1 MIGGVGYYILKA
13 ARLIHMHMIY
23 VAATVPAAEEEEEE
37 EEEEKQRKTNVLC
50 LNVSKNEG
58 T

>member
-23 VAATVPAAEEEEEE
+23 VAATVPAEEEEEE
-37 EEEEKQRKTNVLC
+37 QKQRKTNVLC

>member
-23 VAATVPAAEEEEEE
+23 VAATVPAEEEE